1 MIPTTLPFRKM
12 KKVNQQENWL
22 PFLFLK
28 IGSEGYKIL
37 DILLSALMEVAD
49 NLGTDNDPI

>member
-12 KKVNQQENWL
+12 KKVNQHENWL
-22 PFLFLK
+22 PFFFLN

-37 DILLSALMEVAD
+37 DILLAALMEVAD
-49 NLGTDNDPI
+49 NLGADNDPI

>member
-22 PFLFLK
+22 PFLFLN

-37 DILLSALMEVAD
+37 DILLAALMEVAD
-49 NLGTDNDPI
+49 NLGADNDPI